1 MSRNELW
8 LRRLITDDD
17 LAANVAARLDA
28 KLDKTSDPNGCWLFT
43 GKARSSFGYGL
54 MYIGREHR
62 KAGHGNS
69 PTHRIAYVLANR
81 DLPDGKWILHRC
93 DNPPC
98 CNPDHLFAGTHEENM
113 ADMMK
118 KQRQQKQKGDEKDC
132 AIYTGAQALA
142 VVALARDGKSSTE
155 IEKTLGVDKRFVSRV
170 RIGVAWTSVTGLGRG
185 ELKSKRK
192 LTEEDVIAI
201 RQQYTDGARL
211 DELGERFGV
220 SASNISMVVTRR
232 TWKKVA

>member
-1 MSRNELW
+1 MSRNETW
-8 LRRLITDDD
+8 LRRLITDDA

-28 KLDKTSDPNGCWLFT
+28 KLDKTSDPKGCWLFT

-54 MYIGREHR
+54 MYIGRDHR

-69 PTHRIAYVLANR
+69 PTHRISYVLANR
-81 DLPDGKWILHRC
+81 DLPEGKWILHRC

-98 CNPDHLFAGTHEENM
+98 CNPDHLFAGTHDENM

-118 KQRQQKQKGDEKDC
+118 KQRQQKQQGDEKGC

-142 VVALARDGKSSTE
+142 VAKLAREGKSSTE
-155 IEKTLGVDKRFVSRV
+155 IEKTLRVDKRFVSRV
-170 RIGVAWTSVTGLGRG
+170 RIGVAWTSVTGLDRG

-192 LTEEDVIAI
+192 LTEDDVIAI
-201 RQQYTDGARL
+201 RHHHANGASL
-211 DELGERFGV
+211 DELASRFGV
-220 SASNISMVVTRR
+220 SPSNISMVVNRR